1 MGYQTVMNVPRVL
14 TYALAKNL
22 HDSTKPIR
30 GRDPEI
36 RPLGNRRD
44 ADSYWVKMDG
54 DDVVFMLYKS
64 AVITYKPDGGVVLT
78 PDTYSTVSTHQFWDR
93 VLGVDARASR
103 QVSVVGLLN
112 KKGEVV
118 NRYTIRGKDK
128 LTLRLDKSEN
138 WQCVEGAKTQFSW
151 HLDRSKANNVR
162 LRYKEFIT
170 YFKGMVSLRTEDI
183 LIQYYNDSLSGIR
196 VSLNELQNAFGV
208 EIPEDDNERTVPI
221 GNHRDPD
228 HIIGHMRWMHEQ
240 PQRQFNYG
248 TQRAKEYNEG
258 MAQFLEL
265 IKSDQPE
272 DTKHLNFYKGALAVL
287 LSADRIYQRGQDDNT
302 YIAKAKSIVK
312 ALDTV
317 LLKAHAEEVLI
328 RKELPIGSVSKG
340 AYDRWLP
347 SDMMQ
352 APCCALPEF
361 S

>member
-1 MGYQTVMNVPRVL
+1 MGYATIMSVPRVQ

-30 GRDPEI
+30 GRDPEV

-54 DDVVFMLYKS
+54 DDVVFMLYNS
-64 AVITYKPDGGVVLT
+64 PVITYKPDGGVVLT

-93 VLGVDARASR
+93 VLRVDARASR
-103 QVSVVGLLN
+103 QVSVVGLLDG
-112 KKGEVV
+112 KGAMV

-128 LTLRLDKSEN
+128 LTLRLDKSGN
-138 WQCVEGAKTQFSW
+138 WQCVDGAKTQFSW
-151 HLDRSKANNVR
+151 HLDRREATNVR

-170 YFKGMVSLRTEDI
+170 YFKGMVNLRTEEVKPNYHYDPI
-183 LIQYYNDSLSGIR
+183 PCIN
-196 VSLNELQNAFGV
+196 VSLGELQNAFGV
-208 EIPEDDNERTVPI
+208 EKPTGDEPHIN
-221 GNHRDPD
+221 NDPD
-228 HIIGHMRWMHEQ
+228 KIIGHMRYMHEQ

-248 TQRAKEYNEG
+248 SQRAKEYQEG
-258 MAQFLEL
+258 IDRFLEL
-265 IKSDQPE
+265 IKGDQPE

-287 LSADRIYQRGQDDNT
+287 MSADRMYQRGQDDNT
-302 YIAKAKSIVK
+302 YLVKSKPIVK

-317 LLKAHAEEVLI
+317 LLKAHAQQVLV

-347 SDMMQ
+347 EN
-352 APCCALPEF
+352 A
-361 S
+361 

>member
-1 MGYQTVMNVPRVL
+1 MNVPRVQ

-64 AVITYKPDGGVVLT
+64 PVITYKPDGGVVLT

-103 QVSVVGLLN
+103 QVSVVGLLDG
-112 KKGEVV
+112 KGAMV

-128 LTLRLDKSEN
+128 LTLKMVGGN
-138 WQCVEGAKTQFSW
+138 WQCIEGAKTQYAW
-151 HLDRSKANNVR
+151 HLNRQEATNVR

-170 YFKGMVSLRTEDI
+170 YFKGMVSLRTEDVKPNYHYEPI
-183 LIQYYNDSLSGIR
+183 PCIN
-196 VSLNELQNAFGV
+196 VSLTELQNAFDV
-208 EIPEDDNERTVPI
+208 KKSEDEMEN
-221 GNHRDPD
+221 NPD
-228 HIIGHMRWMHEQ
+228 HIIGNMQWIHDQ
-240 PQRQFNYG
+240 PQRHFNYG
-248 TQRAKEYNEG
+248 TRRAGEYEKG

-272 DTKHLNFYKGALAVL
+272 DTKHLQFYKGALAVL
-287 LSADRIYQRGQDDNT
+287 LSGDRIYQRGQDDNT
-302 YIAKAKSIVK
+302 YLVKSKPIVK

-317 LLKAHAEEVLI
+317 LLKAHAQQVLV

-347 SDMMQ
+347 EN
-352 APCCALPEF
+352 A
-361 S
+361 